1 MKTEQITIR
10 QATQS
15 DLPAL
20 EWDGEFIHFR
30 RLYGEIYQSMCN
42 GRAVMWV
49 IELPGQGIVG
59 QLFVQLFSSRSELAD
74 GRNRAYIY
82 GFRIKPSYRRQGFG
96 SQMMAVAEE
105 DLRQRNFHW
114 VTLNVARD
122 NPQARRLYESLGYR
136 VVASDPGKWSYF
148 DHQGNQRNV
157 LEPAWRMEKMIQ
169 NEAVC
174 VNA

>member
-20 EWDGEFIHFR
+20 EWDGEFLHFR
-30 RLYGEIYQSMCN
+30 RLYDEIFQSMCS

-49 IELPGQGIVG
+49 IELPDQGIVG
-59 QLFVQLFSSRSELAD
+59 QLFVQLSSSRTELAD
-74 GRNRAYIY
+74 GHNRAYIY
-82 GFRIKPSYRRQGFG
+82 GFRIKPTYRRQGFG

-105 DLRQRNFHW
+105 DLRQRNFYW

-148 DHQGNQRNV
+148 DHQGNRRNV

-169 NEAVC
+169 NEAAC